1 MATMKH
7 AGKGVKNI
15 FVRVMGTKKTSLSM
29 RMGVLGGATNPETGE
44 KVASYA
50 IENEYGNLAEGIPSR
65 PALRLT
71 AQNNKDEYAK
81 IIADRMKSGFTAE
94 QAMHVVGQTFK
105 ADFARTIQS
114 KPWRDN
120 SEKTKARKRAKGRAE
135 PLYPLIDSGAY
146 IKSIDYEIDN
156 ESS

>member
-1 MATMKH
+1 MATTKY

-29 RMGVLGGATNPETGE
+29 RIGVLGGATNPETGE

-50 IENEYGNLAEGIPSR
+50 IEQEYGNPAEGIPSR

-71 AQNNKDEYAK
+71 AQNNKDEYANT
-81 IIADRMKSGFTAE
+81 IAERMENGYSAE
-94 QAMHVVGQTFK
+94 QALHVVGQMFK
-105 ADFARTIQS
+105 ADFAKTIQS

-120 SEKTKARKRAKGRAE
+120 SEQTKARKRSKGRAE

>member
-1 MATMKH
+1 MATTKY

-15 FVRVMGTKKTSLSM
+15 FVQITGSNKNTITM

-50 IENEYGNLAEGIPSR
+50 IENEYGNPAEGIPSR

-81 IIADRMKSGFTAE
+81 IIADRMKNGFTAE

-120 SEKTKARKRAKGRAE
+120 SEKTKARKRAKGRKE
-135 PLYPLIDSGAY
+135 PLYPLIDSSAY
-146 IKSIDYEIDN
+146 VQAIDHDIDK
-156 ESS
+156 